1 MSTKVSNLSRQI
13 TLQVDRAIEIL
24 KSGGVVVY
32 PTDTVYGLGCSA
44 LNSEAVE
51 RIYKVKQRPHH
62 LPLPVL
68 LADVS
73 QLDVVVA
80 PVPGVAQFLMRR
92 FWPGG
97 LTLVLP
103 KAASLPAIVT
113 AGSDKVAIRIPS
125 HAVPL
130 AIIRGLGSP
139 IIGTSANISDKP
151 SPVTAEE
158 AEQQLGKQVDLIIDA
173 GRCPGGIE
181 STIVDVTVETPVILR
196 AGIISEGEIKRACQE
211 YAKGVSKCA

>member
-1 MSTKVSNLSRQI
+1 VSNLSRQI

>member
-1 MSTKVSNLSRQI
+1 M
-13 TLQVDRAIEIL
+13 
-24 KSGGVVVY
+24 VY